1 MQIHK
6 YKIICFGEML
16 WDMLPTGKMPGGAP
30 MNVAIQLKNMGN
42 NAVII
47 SRVGTDDL
55 GNELLRFI
63 KDNGLS
69 TQFIQHGKTHLTG
82 VVKVNIEDKN
92 NVSYKIVKPVAWDY
106 IGVEIDALEA
116 VKHSDCFVFGSLSAR
131 SEETFNTLK
140 KLLEVAKFKVLDI
153 NLRPPYYNKE
163 TITFLLKKTD
173 FLKLNHI
180 ELDEISGWFFTKG
193 TIQENLN
200 HLSEL
205 FNIDTIC
212 VTQGEDGAMLLHQKE
227 FFHSPGFVVDVVD
240 TIGSGDS
247 FLASFI
253 SNFLKNVALEN
264 ALIEACAVGAC
275 VATHHGASPLISKE
289 QIQLLINNHSV
300 RVPFS
305 KV

>member
-1 MQIHK
+1 MQSHQK
-6 YKIICFGEML
+6 NIICFGEML
-16 WDMLPTGKMPGGAP
+16 WDMLSTGKMPGGAP
-30 MNVAIQLKNMGN
+30 MNVAIHLKNMGN

-69 TQFIQHGKTHLTG
+69 TQFIQHGQTHLTG
-82 VVKVNIEDKN
+82 VVKVNVEDKN

-106 IGVEIDALEA
+106 IGVENDALEA
-116 VKHSDCFVFGSLSAR
+116 VKHADCFVFGSLSAR

-153 NLRPPYYNKE
+153 NLRPPYYDKE
-163 TITFLLKKTD
+163 TIEFLLKNTD
-173 FLKLNHI
+173 LLKLNHL
-180 ELDEISGWFFTKG
+180 ELEEISAWFFPQG
-193 TIQENLN
+193 TVQENL
-200 HLSEL
+200 HQLSEL

-212 VTQGEDGAMLLHQKE
+212 VTLGEEGAMLLHQQE
-227 FFHSPGFVVDVVD
+227 FFQSPGFEVEVVD

-253 SNFLKNVALEN
+253 SNFLQNVALEN
-264 ALIEACAVGAC
+264 ALVEACAVGAW

-289 QIQLLINNHSV
+289 EIQLIMNKSLSTSHV
-300 RVPFS
+300 
-305 KV
+305 

>member
-69 TQFIQHGKTHLTG
+69 TQFIQHGQTHLTG
-82 VVKVNIEDKN
+82 VVKVNVEDKN

-106 IGVEIDALEA
+106 IGVENDALEA
-116 VKHSDCFVFGSLSAR
+116 VKHADCFVFGSLSAR

-153 NLRPPYYNKE
+153 NLRPPYYDKE
-163 TITFLLKKTD
+163 TIEFLLKNTD
-173 FLKLNHI
+173 LLKLNHL
-180 ELDEISGWFFTKG
+180 ELEEISAWFFPQG
-193 TIQENLN
+193 TVQENL
-200 HLSEL
+200 HQLSEL

-212 VTQGEDGAMLLHQKE
+212 VTLGEEGAMLLHQQE
-227 FFHSPGFVVDVVD
+227 FFQSPGFEVEVVD

-253 SNFLKNVALEN
+253 SNFLQNVALEN
-264 ALIEACAVGAC
+264 ALVEACAVGAW

-289 QIQLLINNHSV
+289 EIQLIMNKSLSTSHV
-300 RVPFS
+300 
-305 KV
+305 

>member
-1 MQIHK
+1 MQSHQK
-6 YKIICFGEML
+6 NIICFGEML

-30 MNVAIQLKNMGN
+30 MNVAIHLKNMGN

-69 TQFIQHGKTHLTG
+69 TQFIQHGQTHLTG
-82 VVKVNIEDKN
+82 VVKVNVEDKN

-106 IGVEIDALEA
+106 IGVENDALEA
-116 VKHSDCFVFGSLSAR
+116 VKHADCFVFGSLSAR

-153 NLRPPYYNKE
+153 NLRPPYYDKE
-163 TITFLLKKTD
+163 TIEFLLKNTD
-173 FLKLNHI
+173 LLKLNHL
-180 ELDEISGWFFTKG
+180 ELEEISAWFFPQG
-193 TIQENLN
+193 TVQENL
-200 HLSEL
+200 HQLSEL

-212 VTQGEDGAMLLHQKE
+212 VTLGEEGAMLLHQQE
-227 FFHSPGFVVDVVD
+227 FFQSPGFEVEVVD

-253 SNFLKNVALEN
+253 SNFLQNVALEN
-264 ALIEACAVGAC
+264 ALVEACAVGAW

-289 QIQLLINNHSV
+289 EIQLIMNKSLSTSHV
-300 RVPFS
+300 
-305 KV
+305 

>member
-1 MQIHK
+1 MQSHQKNIM
-6 YKIICFGEML
+6 CFGEML

-30 MNVAIQLKNMGN
+30 MNVAIHLKNMGN

-69 TQFIQHGKTHLTG
+69 TQFIQHGQTHLTG
-82 VVKVNIEDKN
+82 VVKVNVEDKN

-106 IGVEIDALEA
+106 IGVENDALEA
-116 VKHSDCFVFGSLSAR
+116 VKHADCFVFGSLSAR

-153 NLRPPYYNKE
+153 NLRPPYYDKE
-163 TITFLLKKTD
+163 TIEFLLKNTD
-173 FLKLNHI
+173 LLKLNHL
-180 ELDEISGWFFTKG
+180 ELEEISAWFFPQG
-193 TIQENLN
+193 TVQENL
-200 HLSEL
+200 HQLSEL

-212 VTQGEDGAMLLHQKE
+212 VTLGEEGAMLLHQQE
-227 FFHSPGFVVDVVD
+227 FFQSPGFEVEVVD

-253 SNFLKNVALEN
+253 SNFLQNVALEN
-264 ALIEACAVGAC
+264 ALVEACAVGAW

-289 QIQLLINNHSV
+289 EIQLIMNKSLSTSHV
-300 RVPFS
+300 
-305 KV
+305 

>member
-1 MQIHK
+1 MQSHQK
-6 YKIICFGEML
+6 NIICFGEML

-30 MNVAIQLKNMGN
+30 MNVAIHLKNMGN
-42 NAVII
+42 NAIII

-69 TQFIQHGKTHLTG
+69 TQFIQHGQTHLTG
-82 VVKVNIEDKN
+82 VVKVNVEDKN

-106 IGVEIDALEA
+106 IGVENDALEA
-116 VKHSDCFVFGSLSAR
+116 VKHADCFVFGSLSAR

-153 NLRPPYYNKE
+153 NLRPPYYDKE
-163 TITFLLKKTD
+163 TIEFLLKNTD
-173 FLKLNHI
+173 LLKLNHL
-180 ELDEISGWFFTKG
+180 ELEEISAWFFPQG
-193 TIQENLN
+193 TVQENL
-200 HLSEL
+200 HQLSEL

-212 VTQGEDGAMLLHQKE
+212 VTLGEEGAMLLHQQE
-227 FFHSPGFVVDVVD
+227 FFQSPGFEVEVVD

-253 SNFLKNVALEN
+253 SNFLQNVALEN
-264 ALIEACAVGAC
+264 ALVEACAVGAW

-289 QIQLLINNHSV
+289 EIQLIMNKSLSTSHV
-300 RVPFS
+300 
-305 KV
+305 

>member
-1 MQIHK
+1 MQSHQK
-6 YKIICFGEML
+6 NIICFGEML

-30 MNVAIQLKNMGN
+30 MNVAIHLKNMGN

-69 TQFIQHGKTHLTG
+69 TQFIQHGQTHLTG
-82 VVKVNIEDKN
+82 VVKVNVEDKN

-106 IGVEIDALEA
+106 IGVENDALDA
-116 VKHSDCFVFGSLSAR
+116 VKHADCFVFGSLSAR

-153 NLRPPYYNKE
+153 NLRPPYYDKE
-163 TITFLLKKTD
+163 TIEFLLKNTD
-173 FLKLNHI
+173 LLKLNHL
-180 ELDEISGWFFTKG
+180 ELEEISAWFFPQG
-193 TIQENLN
+193 TVQENL
-200 HLSEL
+200 HQLSEL

-212 VTQGEDGAMLLHQKE
+212 VTLGEEGAMLLHQQE
-227 FFHSPGFVVDVVD
+227 FFQSPGFEVEVVD

-253 SNFLKNVALEN
+253 SNFLQNVALEN
-264 ALIEACAVGAC
+264 ALVEACAVGAW

-289 QIQLLINNHSV
+289 EIQLIMNKSLSTSHV
-300 RVPFS
+300 
-305 KV
+305 